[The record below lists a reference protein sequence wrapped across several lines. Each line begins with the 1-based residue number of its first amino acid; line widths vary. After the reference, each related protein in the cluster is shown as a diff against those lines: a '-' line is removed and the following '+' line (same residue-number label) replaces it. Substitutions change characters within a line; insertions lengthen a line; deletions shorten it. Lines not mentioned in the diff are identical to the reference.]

1 MKSKNELFM
10 DAIEYLIDKGY
21 ADNQGDVA
29 VKAGLGPNLISR
41 IKNGH
46 VKAVSDDAIRALCSE
61 FKDLNIEYFRGKS
74 DFISRSDQLLQES
87 KDMLDANPPHEP
99 LQHSAMDDSFL
110 FEKAMKKIYDEVSGQ
125 FIESLKTQ
133 VEDQRHTI
141 KRLEKEIDWKN
152 ETIENL
158 QSRVRELESIIK
170 MQTTGNPLRKYPF
183 PVGVADDGSIRIITE
198 K

>member
-1 MKSKNELFM
+1 M

-46 VKAVSDDAIRALCSE
+46 VKAVSNDAIRALCSE

-87 KDMLDANPPHEP
+87 KDMLDANPPNEP

-141 KRLEKEIDWKN
+141 QRLEKEIDGKN

-158 QSRVRELESIIK
+158 QTRVRELESIIK
-170 MQTTGNPLRKYPF
+170 MQTTGNPLGKYPF

>member
-1 MKSKNELFM
+1 M

-21 ADNQGDVA
+21 AENQGDIA

-46 VKAVSDDAIRALCSE
+46 VKAVSDDAVRALCSE

-87 KDMLDANPPHEP
+87 KDMLDANQPQEP
-99 LQHSAMDDSFL
+99 RQHSAMDDSFL

-125 FIESLKTQ
+125 FIVSLKTQ

-141 KRLEKEIDWKN
+141 QRLEKEIDEKN

-158 QSRVRELESIIK
+158 QSRVRELETFINFQPTI
-170 MQTTGNPLRKYPF
+170 PF
-183 PVGVADDGSIRIITE
+183 SGKHSFPIGVADDGSIHIITE